1 VATECDAH
9 AGLHMSMETLV
20 VEVVVRE
27 AHNGTA
33 RPAMPGELGEVVITD
48 LTNHAMPFIRY
59 ANGDLAVAGDAG
71 ACSCGRALPRL
82 ASVEGR
88 VAETLID
95 GTGARVNGLVFNV
108 VIAHIAHAIRQFQV
122 VQHKDRSV
130 TLRVAPTSTFD
141 GSIEATLRATWERYL
156 TGVPVRLEM
165 VDDIAASP
173 SGKRQV
179 VVVER

>member
-1 VATECDAH
+1 
-9 AGLHMSMETLV
+9 M
-20 VEVVVRE
+20 
-27 AHNGTA
+27 
-33 RPAMPGELGEVVITD
+33 I
-48 LTNHAMPFIRY
+48 
-59 ANGDLAVAGDAG
+59 DLA
-71 ACSCGRALPRL
+71 
-82 ASVEGR
+82 
-88 VAETLID
+88 
-95 GTGARVNGLVFNV
+95 NNHV